1 MVQTEIGGKIMF
13 YTKVALGEN
22 AEIKVELD
30 SENIYNLCPYCG
42 EEVQVDLSELF
53 SDGISDF
60 YSTEVCCEKCSILR
74 GIHNGKL
81 I

>member
-1 MVQTEIGGKIMF
+1 MF

-60 YSTEVCCEKCSILR
+60 
-74 GIHNGKL
+74 
-81 I
+81 

>member
-42 EEVQVDLSELF
+42 EEVQVDLSEFF

-60 YSTEVCCEKCSILR
+60 YSTEVCCEECSRLK
-74 GIHNGKL
+74 GVHDGKF